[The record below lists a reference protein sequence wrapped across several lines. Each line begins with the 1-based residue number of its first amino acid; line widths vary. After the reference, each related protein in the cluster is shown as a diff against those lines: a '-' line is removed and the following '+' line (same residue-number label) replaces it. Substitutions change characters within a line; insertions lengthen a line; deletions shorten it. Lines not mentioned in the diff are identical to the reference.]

1 MKHLVTLIGRVA
13 LPLVGGLLLIS
24 APALAQPTPEGTVIT
39 NQAEVS
45 WTDANSNTYTPVSAS
60 VDVTV
65 GFADGVDVTG
75 PASAAPNPGSTGNT
89 LAYVLTNQGNGDD
102 SLSVSE
108 TISTAGITVTGY
120 DLDGTPYATLAL
132 LNDALAATL
141 IAAGN
146 SVTVTVT
153 YDVGADQGGVLTNYT
168 LTADSR
174 RGSAQDAQLTAITPG
189 LTAGVTVTP
198 DAASVDRLP
207 SPPNYTET
215 FTVVNNGDGPDTF
228 DLVASSNPAEI
239 TIVSVNGVAGAS
251 TSVAFTAGE
260 SIDIDVI
267 YTVIASAGASDV
279 LQLLAT
285 SQADGGVTDTGDVTV
300 NVIAGATLG
309 ITKEAF
315 RDDQTT
321 PIAGT
326 VVPGEFIWYRV
337 TVTNSGDTDATSVVV
352 TDTLPPEVTYDSDAD
367 DGGSPAWSITTP
379 AADEVEATLATLAFG
394 TSRFFWIRVQIN

>member
-1 MKHLVTLIGRVA
+1 MKRFMTRVRQAA
-13 LPLVGGLLLIS
+13 LPLVGVLLLIS
-24 APALAQPTPEGTVIT
+24 APALAQPTEEGTVIHNEAT
-39 NQAEVS
+39 VS
-45 WTDANSNTYTPVSAS
+45 WTDANSNTYTPVTAS

-65 GFADGVDVTG
+65 GFVSGVDVSDPG
-75 PASAAPNPGSTGNT
+75 PAAPNPGSSGNT
-89 LAYVLTNQGNGDD
+89 LAFVLTNTGNGDD

-132 LNDALAATL
+132 LNDALAATE
-141 IAAGN
+141 ITFGN

-153 YDVGADQGGVLTNYT
+153 YSVGGDQGGITTNYT

-174 RGSAQDAQLTAITPG
+174 RGPAQDAQLVAITPG

-228 DLVASSNPAEI
+228 DLVASSDPAKI

-251 TSVAFTAGE
+251 TSVAFTQGE

-267 YTVIASAGASDV
+267 YTVIASAGTSDV
-279 LQLLAT
+279 LQLEAT

-300 NVIAGATLG
+300 NVIAGATLT
-309 ITKEAF
+309 IVKQAF
-315 RDDQTT
+315 RDNQSTEVS
-321 PIAGT
+321 GT
-326 VVPGEFIWYRV
+326 VAPDEFIWYRI
-337 TVTNSGDTDATSVVV
+337 TVTNGGDTDATSVLV
-352 TDTLPPEVTYDSDAD
+352 TDTLPIEVTYDSNDD
-367 DGGSPAWSITTP
+367 DGGSPAWVITTP
-379 AADEVEATLATLAFG
+379 AADEVEATLTTLAFG

>member
-1 MKHLVTLIGRVA
+1 MTNIMIRLRKAA
-13 LPLVGGLLLIS
+13 LPLLGGLLLIS
-24 APALAQPTPEGTVIT
+24 APALAQPTEEGTVIT
-39 NQAEVS
+39 NQAQVS

-75 PASAAPNPGSTGNT
+75 PGTAAPNPGSNGNT
-89 LAYVLTNQGNGDD
+89 LAYVITNTGNGDD
-102 SLSVSE
+102 SVSVAE

-120 DLDGTPYATLAL
+120 DLDGAPYGTLAL

-141 IAAGN
+141 ITFGN

-153 YDVGADQGGVLTNYT
+153 YDVAADQGGVLTNYT

-174 RGSAQDAQLTAITPG
+174 RGPAQDAQLTAITPG

-215 FTVVNNGDGPDTF
+215 FTVVNNGDGRDTF
-228 DLVASSNPAEI
+228 DLGASSDPAKI

-260 SIDIDVI
+260 SIDIDVV
-267 YTVIASAGASDV
+267 YTVIAAAGASDV

-285 SQADGGVTDTGDVTV
+285 SQADGGITDTGDVTV
-300 NVIAGATLG
+300 NVIAGADLA
-309 ITKEAF
+309 IAKAAF
-315 RDDQTT
+315 RDDQST

-326 VVPGEFIWYRV
+326 VVPGEFIWYRI
-337 TVTNSGDTDATSVVV
+337 TVTNNGDTDATSVVV
-352 TDTLPPEVTYDSDAD
+352 TDTLPIEVTYDSDAD
-367 DGGSPAWSITTP
+367 DGGAPAWSITTP

-394 TSRFFWIRVQIN
+394 TSRFFWIRVQIK